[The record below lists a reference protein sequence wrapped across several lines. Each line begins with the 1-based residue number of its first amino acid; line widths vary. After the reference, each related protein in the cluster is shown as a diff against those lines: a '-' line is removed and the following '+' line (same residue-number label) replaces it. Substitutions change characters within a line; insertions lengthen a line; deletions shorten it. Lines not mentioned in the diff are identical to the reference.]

1 MASKHIRSSAP
12 FTRARPSSATAGTAD
27 QCISLTDKT
36 CDLVA
41 ELSIA
46 FKAYLALE
54 RFVSP
59 EYEDEAQAGVPS
71 SRAELGSMLNALNDK
86 ILRLI
91 GALAD
96 TTTVL
101 QAEINTGGT
110 QAR

>member
-1 MASKHIRSSAP
+1 MARKLTRSSAP
-12 FTRARPSSATAGTAD
+12 STSALRHPATDTTAT

-59 EYEDEAQAGVPS
+59 DHEDEGHADVQS
-71 SRAELGSMLNALNDK
+71 SRANLGSMLNALNEK

-91 GALAD
+91 DALAD

-101 QAEINTGGT
+101 QAEMNASGT